1 MKSTLYVTG
10 AVLLS
15 LFSAGCATKKYVA
28 KTIAPVEQRVT
39 TAEAKNTE
47 QDTKLAVQ
55 ATQIEAVD
63 RDLSRTKERLTDTD
77 AKAVAAG
84 NAARQANDA
93 AMQANT
99 KAQGA
104 QSSADTANTTAQSS
118 LQGIVVLSRNVDGTL
133 KYKMTKSGVV
143 LFALGQK
150 TLDKDAKA
158 ALDEFSSAAGGQ
170 DRFVIEVQGFTD
182 KTGDVASNEVLS
194 QGRAEAVAR
203 YLANEH
209 SIPLHNITLLGSGV
223 AAGEQKTRDER
234 KQSRKVEVRLLVPEV
249 ATVTARN

>member
-15 LFSAGCATKKYVA
+15 LFSAVA
-28 KTIAPVEQRVT
+28 PPRSTWLRRLLRWSNASPRRKQEYRAGH
-39 TAEAKNTE
+39 EAR
-47 QDTKLAVQ
+47 VQ

-104 QSSADTANTTAQSS
+104 QSSADTANTTA
-118 LQGIVVLSRNVDGTL
+118 
-133 KYKMTKSGVV
+133 
-143 LFALGQK
+143 
-150 TLDKDAKA
+150 KA
-158 ALDEFSSAAGGQ
+158 AC
-170 DRFVIEVQGFTD
+170 
-182 KTGDVASNEVLS
+182 KVL
-194 QGRAEAVAR
+194 
-203 YLANEH
+203 LC
-209 SIPLHNITLLGSGV
+209 
-223 AAGEQKTRDER
+223 
-234 KQSRKVEVRLLVPEV
+234 
-249 ATVTARN
+249 